1 MQNKIAVV
9 KSNIYFLEQGISLL
23 SSITDNE
30 YSYNNGKY
38 FKSGI
43 GRHFRHIVEHYISLI
58 DGYTE
63 KINYDLRERDLK
75 LETNRKAVISAL
87 RNIIDSIQTFE
98 LNPELINKKIEVKS
112 NEGIGDGDSPWSVS
126 SIRRELQFLI
136 SHTVHHYA
144 LIGLI
149 LRTMDVTVPEDF
161 GVAPSTLK
169 YESEQETAKAS

>member
-63 KINYDLRERDLK
+63 NK
-75 LETNRKAVISAL
+75 L
-87 RNIIDSIQTFE
+87 
-98 LNPELINKKIEVKS
+98 
-112 NEGIGDGDSPWSVS
+112 
-126 SIRRELQFLI
+126 
-136 SHTVHHYA
+136 
-144 LIGLI
+144 
-149 LRTMDVTVPEDF
+149 
-161 GVAPSTLK
+161 
-169 YESEQETAKAS
+169 